1 MQCSPC
7 SYLPFHVC
15 RSGGRRAPRI
25 PSCIPSSVSVHLL
38 PPFLPLFPSL
48 SPSLS
53 NSCNHFKGSALGFD
67 FLYCLYFISLVSSY
81 IIVFFLL
88 VSFDALFLASWVTK
102 FRLFFFNPSFV
113 ICVLSYK
120 FLSQCSMYFD
130 MMCVQLSAVV
140 S

>member
-1 MQCSPC
+1 
-7 SYLPFHVC
+7 
-15 RSGGRRAPRI
+15 
-25 PSCIPSSVSVHLL
+25 
-38 PPFLPLFPSL
+38 
-48 SPSLS
+48 
-53 NSCNHFKGSALGFD
+53 
-67 FLYCLYFISLVSSY
+67 LYFISLVSSY